1 MIYLSYKNKE
11 NFSPLTK
18 RQAEILEYIRSFVR
32 EKGYPPSVR
41 EIGKAIGLSSSAT
54 IHAHL
59 QKLETAGYLQ
69 RNPLKQRALE
79 VVQDASLRQQT
90 MIPIPL
96 VGQVTAGLPI
106 LAEENI
112 EATYPLPAELLGL
125 RSGTEDIFMLT
136 VNGDSMVN
144 AGILDHDIVLVKK
157 QQTANNGDIVVA
169 LLTEENEATV
179 KRFYRESSCIRLQPE
194 NDALSPI
201 YSENI
206 MVLGKVIGVFR
217 FL

>member
-1 MIYLSYKNKE
+1 MIYLSYKDKE
-11 NFSPLTK
+11 NFSLTK

-125 RSGTEDIFMLT
+125 RSGTEDVFMLT
-136 VNGDSMVN
+136 VNGDSMIN

-169 LLTEENEATV
+169 FLTEENEATV
-179 KRFYRESSCIRLQPE
+179 KRFYKESSYIRLQPE
-194 NDALSPI
+194 NDALNPI

>member
-1 MIYLSYKNKE
+1 MAHKENVPQE

-59 QKLETAGYLQ
+59 QKLEAAGYLQ

-79 VVQDASLRQQT
+79 VVQDSSIRQQT

-96 VGQVTAGLPI
+96 VGQVTAGMPI

-112 EATYPLPAELLGL
+112 EATYPLPAELIGL
-125 RSGTEDIFMLT
+125 RSGEDVFMLT
-136 VNGDSMVN
+136 VNGDSMIK
-144 AGILDHDIVLVKK
+144 AGILDHDIVLVRR

-179 KRFYRESSCIRLQPE
+179 KRFYKESNHIRLQPE
-194 NDALSPI
+194 NDALKPI
-201 YSENI
+201 YSENVA
-206 MVLGKVIGVFR
+206 VLGKVIGVFR